1 MQIASKKATKKKV
14 SNQKAS
20 KSKVNLSS
28 LKSGNRVDLPLLI
41 VVLMLV
47 ALGLVMVLSA
57 SSPSAIAES
66 GNWYTY
72 FRTQCIAAVMG
83 LVFMIILSKINY
95 DIYKHFY
102 KLIYI
107 LSIAILFLVLL
118 PVIGSDA
125 NGARRWIY
133 IGIGVQP
140 SEITKIGLIIWVAG
154 YYSDPKNKI

>member
-83 LVFMIILSKINY
+83 LVFMIILSN
-95 DIYKHFY
+95 
-102 KLIYI
+102 
-107 LSIAILFLVLL
+107 
-118 PVIGSDA
+118 
-125 NGARRWIY
+125 
-133 IGIGVQP
+133 
-140 SEITKIGLIIWVAG
+140 T
-154 YYSDPKNKI
+154 